1 MQTVRIKFG
10 QNIIL
15 YNIKKRSKMQII
27 ILKPAAKYSI
37 SQAALALGYTY
48 TYVWG
53 LVKSGKLAS
62 EKSPTARGA
71 KNVITTQTLAEWLA
85 VTQPK
90 TTINYQTNQPEQK

>member
-1 MQTVRIKFG
+1 MQTVRIKYG
-10 QNIIL
+10 QNILL
-15 YNIKKRSKMQII
+15 YNIKKRSKMKII

-48 TYVWG
+48 AYVWG

-62 EKSPTARGA
+62 EKDGSKRA
-71 KNVITTQTLAEWLA
+71 VTTQTLVEWLA

-90 TTINYQTNQPEQK
+90 TVINYQTYQPEQSK

>member
-1 MQTVRIKFG
+1 MQTIRIKYG
-10 QNIIL
+10 QNILL

-62 EKSPTARGA
+62 EKSGE
-71 KNVITTQTLAEWLA
+71 KNVITTKTLAEWLA

-90 TTINYQTNQPEQK
+90 TVINYQSSQPE